1 MKRSVKKKGQAGF
14 ATVLALSIL
23 ALAAIIGGALMLLMP
38 QVEATGERYASTM
51 TAKNAAEAGFR
62 RAVAEMRY
70 AAGKNNMNWENSN
83 WLNGVVAVDGNGSVA
98 GSTENGKAYYTVTV
112 KEVTIKSDGT
122 EHGTEKGTPTEIAVS
137 GTTRILKPYISEIE
151 DKETTSSYYLVTS
164 KGQFNRAHEINAST
178 EGTEYATVVGF
189 VTLKG
194 DTASGYEA
202 TEYKTDPSPTANLIA
217 DNNDKFKETIEKEIE
232 NPPANANWYV
242 GTQWGGKYGYVLVED
257 KKLTFSDPSLFD
269 AFIKAFDDEN
279 QTLMNKIDRQN
290 TIKNYINKAG
300 EKVNYYNLYLRHQS
314 GDYKECYITFSNSK
328 DNPFFMDKNSN
339 RDWWWN
345 MYQINIYKDK
355 TNENKVV
362 FKYSASWYR
371 YDGYEDSE
379 GRNGTWGWMEA
390 PKVQAKNHFEVDC
403 YPFGDKKITDDDKFQ
418 VEGTVYVSMA
428 ANVTGNRDGE
438 KTKDGH
444 YYRPDFY
451 CGKKEPV
458 LLSKIN
464 EDFVRYVLEKKGT
477 DVETYTDYNVFIG
490 MDVNTATEELR
501 TWGY

>member
-151 DKETTSSYYLVTS
+151 DKDTTSSYYLVTS

-194 DTASGYEA
+194 DTTSGYEA

-232 NPPANANWYV
+232 EDPTKVGWYV
-242 GTQWGGKYGYVLVED
+242 GTAWNGKYGYVLVESNRLTFSHTKVFEVFMKAFGSIEQ
-257 KKLTFSDPSLFD
+257 KKDRLGRSYYVYKVNGEEVKLKTGHNDYGYTECYIEFSDPS
-269 AFIKAFDDEN
+269 K
-279 QTLMNKIDRQN
+279 
-290 TIKNYINKAG
+290 
-300 EKVNYYNLYLRHQS
+300 
-314 GDYKECYITFSNSK
+314 
-328 DNPFFMDKNSN
+328 NPFGQAIDKKPE

-345 MYQINIYKDK
+345 MYQINIYRDK
-355 TNENKVV
+355 RGNEDPKYENKVV
-362 FKYSASWYR
+362 FKYSASWNR
-371 YDGYEDSE
+371 YDSDYYSK
-379 GRNGTWGWMEA
+379 GRDWGGLKEA
-390 PKVQAKNHFEVDC
+390 PKVQAKNKYGTDC
-403 YPFGDKKITDDDKFQ
+403 YPFGPLNDKFTNDIKNGEFQ
-418 VEGTVYVSMA
+418 VSGTIYSS
-428 ANVTGNRDGE
+428 RDGNDVGRGDSD
-438 KTKDGH
+438 TKKG
-444 YYRPDFY
+444 RPDFW
-451 CGKKEPV
+451 CGQNPAV
-458 LLSKIN
+458 LMSEIN
-464 EDFVRYVLEKKGT
+464 ADFVRYVLEK

-490 MDVNTATEELR
+490 MAINEKADY
-501 TWGY
+501 GY